1 MNTIQQ
7 KKFSLLLRVCVS
19 VVLIGALFKI
29 MHWPYSSP
37 LIITPIIGIL
47 IVYPI
52 RFFLKSKKDSMDYI
66 KLAMVILWCLIYGIR
81 VFHLYSPPIVF
92 NIILALLFGWWFIN
106 QGTDYITIR
115 KLKTNKTVQFM
126 YYLVVVFSIAC
137 VFLGAIF
144 KIQHWPY
151 SNILMTLGI
160 ISTSIL
166 IIIDYFVR
174 E

>member
-1 MNTIQQ
+1 
-7 KKFSLLLRVCVS
+7 
-19 VVLIGALFKI
+19 
-29 MHWPYSSP
+29 
-37 LIITPIIGIL
+37 
-47 IVYPI
+47 
-52 RFFLKSKKDSMDYI
+52 MDYI